1 MSSKILIVGAGAIGG
16 FYGAL
21 LARSGAE
28 VSVVCRSDYDYV
40 RRHGFEIDSHTLGR
54 WRFRPAQ
61 VLRQAGDYRDCA
73 DYLLLC
79 SKVVADID
87 RVGLIREGLAGKTAI
102 AFIQNGVDIEAELLS
117 AFPDRV
123 LISGLAYICCNRVA
137 PGHIKHLAYGKLTI
151 GALTPDSAGL
161 GQRLGDLFAAGGA
174 DCEISRD
181 IVASRWQKCV
191 WNAPFNPLSVL
202 SGGLATQAILQSQED
217 FVRDIMQEVCRIA
230 SASDHPLPD
239 DTVDLNIER
248 TRHMPPYK
256 TSMLLDFEHGRP
268 METEAI
274 LGNAVRAAQ
283 RLNVET
289 PRLQALYALM
299 RLRELQIR
307 ENRAP
312 Q

>member
-1 MSSKILIVGAGAIGG
+1 MNGKILIVGAGAIGG

-21 LARSGAE
+21 LARAGAE

-40 RRHGFEIDSHTLGR
+40 SRHGFQIDSHELGC
-54 WRFRPAQ
+54 WQFRPAQ
-61 VLRQAGDYRDCA
+61 VLRQACEYQDNA
-73 DYLLLC
+73 DYLILC
-79 SKVVADID
+79 SKVVAGID
-87 RVGLIREGLAGKTAI
+87 RVNLIRAGLTAETAI
-102 AFIQNGVDIEAELLS
+102 AFIQNGVDIESELLA

-137 PGHIKHLAYGKLTI
+137 PGHIKHLAYGKLTL
-151 GALTPDSAGL
+151 GALTPDDAGL
-161 GQRLGDLFAAGGA
+161 SQRLRDLCAAGGA

-202 SGGLATQAILQSQED
+202 SGGLATQAILQSQEG
-217 FVRDIMQEVCRIA
+217 FVRDIMHEICRIA
-230 SASDHPLPD
+230 AASGHPLPY
-239 DTVDLNIER
+239 DTVELNIER

-256 TSMLLDFEHGRP
+256 TSMLLDFEQGRP

-283 RLNVET
+283 RLNLEC
-289 PRLQALYALM
+289 PRLQSLYALM
-299 RLRELQIR
+299 RLRELQIS
-307 ENRAP
+307 
-312 Q
+312 QS